1 MVCLDGGN
9 MSSINEITREMFEEY
24 KDIQASREYN
34 MLSPQAREMS
44 SMDKRQWFAI
54 IKNYNELEVK
64 YGNTN

>member
-9 MSSINEITREMFEEY
+9 MSAINEITREMFEEY
-24 KDIQASREYN
+24 KDIQASGEYN

-54 IKNYNELEVK
+54 IKNYNELNIK
-64 YGNTN
+64 YS